1 MTTVLLADDH
11 PLMLAGIASLFAGT
25 SFRIVSQE
33 KDGDAALAAILEL
46 KPDIALIDQ
55 SMPGLSGV
63 EILQILRQS
72 DNATKVVILT
82 AHLDDDCLVEAI
94 DQSVEGIVLKDGGD
108 RLLIECLEKV
118 AAGSRWIPREL
129 INRATKL
136 REDSRNDP
144 LTQLSSR
151 ERSIAGLVAQGL
163 RNRAIAEELGLTEGT
178 VKVYLN
184 RLYEKLGISNR
195 TELALTV
202 NGARLTDD
210 APGDAV

>member
-46 KPDIALIDQ
+46 EPDIALIDQ
-55 SMPGLSGV
+55 SMPGRSGV

-118 AAGSRWIPREL
+118 AAGSRWI
-129 INRATKL
+129 L
-136 REDSRNDP
+136 RTDPDSVRPDIRRPSDAGPCTRVAERHP
-144 LTQLSSR
+144 LVTR
-151 ERSIAGLVAQGL
+151 GR
-163 RNRAIAEELGLTEGT
+163 
-178 VKVYLN
+178 
-184 RLYEKLGISNR
+184 
-195 TELALTV
+195 
-202 NGARLTDD
+202 
-210 APGDAV
+210 